1 MEERSGTAVFRCVA
15 IPRQRETFV
24 AVKSYSDLLPN
35 YTVPKE
41 SPNVGTGNGN
51 RILRKSSMCP

>member
-1 MEERSGTAVFRCVA
+1 MEEHSGTAVFRCVA

-35 YTVPKE
+35 YTLPKE

-51 RILRKSSMCP
+51 RILR